1 MKFEL
6 HKQLTKILAN
16 SAVTKLQERDIKL
29 KSKLQ
34 LKKLLANRGLVVL
47 TLDLQTTQE
56 LDLKMRLICQLI
68 SLELDVVQGFNLP
81 LWKLVLSLRR
91 YTATYIQTFTTHG
104 DGEASHHIYGSCHQ
118 IYSNVI
124 RSMVKSSYP

>member
-68 SLELDVVQGFNLP
+68 SLELDVAQGSTLL
-81 LWKLVLSLRR
+81 LWKR
-91 YTATYIQTFTTHG
+91 G
-104 DGEASHHIYGSCHQ
+104 DFS
-118 IYSNVI
+118 
-124 RSMVKSSYP
+124 

>member
-68 SLELDVVQGFNLP
+68 SVELDVVQGFNLP

-91 YTATYIQTFTTHG
+91 YTATYIQTFTTH
-104 DGEASHHIYGSCHQ
+104 
-118 IYSNVI
+118 V
-124 RSMVKSSYP
+124 

>member
-16 SAVTKLQERDIKL
+16 SAVTKRQKPDIKL
-29 KSKLQ
+29 KSKLVNS

-56 LDLKMRLICQLI
+56 
-68 SLELDVVQGFNLP
+68 
-81 LWKLVLSLRR
+81 
-91 YTATYIQTFTTHG
+91 
-104 DGEASHHIYGSCHQ
+104 
-118 IYSNVI
+118 
-124 RSMVKSSYP
+124 

>member
-16 SAVTKLQERDIKL
+16 SAVTKLQERDIRL

-91 YTATYIQTFTTHG
+91 YTATYIQTFTTH
-104 DGEASHHIYGSCHQ
+104 
-118 IYSNVI
+118 V
-124 RSMVKSSYP
+124 

>member
-91 YTATYIQTFTTHG
+91 YTATYIQTFTTH
-104 DGEASHHIYGSCHQ
+104 
-118 IYSNVI
+118 V
-124 RSMVKSSYP
+124 

>member
-56 LDLKMRLICQLI
+56 LDLKMQLICQLI

-91 YTATYIQTFTTHG
+91 YTATYIQTFTTH
-104 DGEASHHIYGSCHQ
+104 
-118 IYSNVI
+118 V
-124 RSMVKSSYP
+124 

>member
-1 MKFEL
+1 MKFKL

-91 YTATYIQTFTTHG
+91 YTATYIQTFTTH
-104 DGEASHHIYGSCHQ
+104 
-118 IYSNVI
+118 V
-124 RSMVKSSYP
+124 

>member
-56 LDLKMRLICQLI
+56 
-68 SLELDVVQGFNLP
+68 
-81 LWKLVLSLRR
+81 
-91 YTATYIQTFTTHG
+91 
-104 DGEASHHIYGSCHQ
+104 
-118 IYSNVI
+118 SN
-124 RSMVKSSYP
+124 

>member
-47 TLDLQTTQE
+47 TLDLQMTPE
-56 LDLKMRLICQLI
+56 
-68 SLELDVVQGFNLP
+68 
-81 LWKLVLSLRR
+81 
-91 YTATYIQTFTTHG
+91 
-104 DGEASHHIYGSCHQ
+104 
-118 IYSNVI
+118 
-124 RSMVKSSYP
+124 

>member
-68 SLELDVVQGFNLP
+68 SLELDVVQGFKLP

-91 YTATYIQTFTTHG
+91 YTATYIQTFTTH
-104 DGEASHHIYGSCHQ
+104 
-118 IYSNVI
+118 V
-124 RSMVKSSYP
+124 

>member
-6 HKQLTKILAN
+6 HKQLKKILAN
-16 SAVTKLQERDIKL
+16 SAVTKRQERDIKL

-68 SLELDVVQGFNLP
+68 SLELDVVEDST
-81 LWKLVLSLRR
+81 LSLSKEDNR
-91 YTATYIQTFTTHG
+91 TFP
-104 DGEASHHIYGSCHQ
+104 DI
-118 IYSNVI
+118 
-124 RSMVKSSYP
+124 